1 MDSLDARRAMRH
13 LHRAQ
18 QLLAFGAPL
27 DDERPPKRSAA
38 GNKYEAP
45 NEDYPIKDLD
55 DDSIMHIFENL
66 GCDLEGLK
74 KKTDV
79 H

>member
-18 QLLAFGAPL
+18 QLLAFGAF
-27 DDERPPKRSAA
+27 DERPHKRPAA
-38 GNKYEAP
+38 GNKGEAR
-45 NEDYPIKDLD
+45 NEDSPIKYMD